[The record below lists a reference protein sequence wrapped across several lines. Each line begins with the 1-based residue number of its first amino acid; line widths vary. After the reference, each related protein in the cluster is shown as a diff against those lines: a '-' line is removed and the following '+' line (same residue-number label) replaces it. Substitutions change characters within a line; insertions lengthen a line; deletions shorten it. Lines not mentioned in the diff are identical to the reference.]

1 MEAVMIFYVKLI
13 LMTLNGVG
21 CEYLLWWQLW
31 GRTRERGEN
40 LGEFPSVIR
49 QHPVYKGCQHKIL
62 FSGTQPCPAI
72 RISEI
77 PGTLEI
83 AADEEQNNLV
93 LFSLPLRV
101 STRVNKQLK
110 CSFSRRVEIRN
121 RQMEGL
127 FHFMFDL
134 QLQST
139 TNGTEFNIS
148 GVCCQLSPVCMW

>member
-1 MEAVMIFYVKLI
+1 
-13 LMTLNGVG
+13 MTLNGVG
-21 CEYLLWWQLW
+21 ANIYYDDNYGAELESEV
-31 GRTRERGEN
+31 RTWESFLVSSDSILFTKDVN
-40 LGEFPSVIR
+40 T
-49 QHPVYKGCQHKIL
+49 KIL

-139 TNGTEFNIS
+139 TNGREFNIS